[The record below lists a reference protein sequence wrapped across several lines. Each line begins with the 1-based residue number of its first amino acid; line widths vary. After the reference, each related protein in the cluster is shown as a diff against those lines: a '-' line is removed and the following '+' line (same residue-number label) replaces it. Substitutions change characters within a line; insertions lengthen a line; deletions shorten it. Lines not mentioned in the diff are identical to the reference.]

1 MDGEKFKRPTR
12 EPLEISGSSFH
23 KLLFTGN
30 FSCMHRLIYLFILL
44 LFTSCSKEQKA
55 PGSRTVQVTDYVAD
69 PVTIPAVF
77 SFAGRTESSHLVEI
91 RARVEGYLE
100 KIAFQEGSMVQEG
113 QLLFLLDSKP
123 FQAAL
128 DSATAELNQQKAIL
142 WRAEQ
147 DAERLKPL
155 YEQKA
160 ASKKDLDAATSTVL
174 ATQAAVESAA
184 AKVDEA
190 KLNLGYTKITAP
202 SKGLSS
208 QSSFRVGALITPGSQ
223 GLLTTISSIDPVWV
237 MFSVSENELLK
248 TRKEVERGCLVMPK
262 NMDFDVQLEL
272 GQGEV
277 YDHLGKVDFANPSFD
292 TTTGMQSV
300 RAVIPNPKGDLK
312 PGQFV
317 RVNILGAKRQGA
329 MLVPKK
335 SVLQGTSGFYV
346 YAINGDNKVEVRN
359 IDVGDWYE
367 EFWIVKSGLDQGTKI
382 VVDGTNKIEQG
393 ATVQSTATIPPP
405 SSATP
410 FSGPACNAGPAR

>member
-1 MDGEKFKRPTR
+1 MQ
-12 EPLEISGSSFH
+12 
-23 KLLFTGN
+23 
-30 FSCMHRLIYLFILL
+30 RLIFLFLL
-44 LFTSCSKEQKA
+44 VFFASCSKEQK
-55 PGSRTVQVTDYVAD
+55 PFGERSIEVTDYVAD

-77 SFAGRTESSHLVEI
+77 SFVGRTESSHLVEI

-100 KIAFQEGSMVQEG
+100 KIAFQEGSMVKEG
-113 QLLFLLDSKP
+113 DLLFLLDSKP
-123 FQAAL
+123 FQASL

-142 WRAEQ
+142 WRAQQ

-202 SKGLSS
+202 SSGLSS
-208 QSSFRVGALITPGSQ
+208 QSSFRVGALITPGTQ
-223 GLLTTISSIDPVWV
+223 GLLTTISGIDPVWV

-248 TRKEVERGCLVMPK
+248 TRKEVEKGCLIMPK
-262 NMDFDVQLEL
+262 EMDFDVQLEL
-272 GQGEV
+272 GQGEA

-329 MLVPKK
+329 IIIPKK

-346 YAINGDNKVEVRN
+346 YIINGESKVEVRN
-359 IDVGDWYE
+359 IELGDWYE
-367 EFWIVKSGLDQGTKI
+367 EFWIVRSGLEQGAKV

-393 ATVQSTATIPPP
+393 ASVKITKTFPAPT
-405 SSATP
+405 SAEP
-410 FSGPACNAGPAR
+410 FAGPACNTGSTR

>member
-1 MDGEKFKRPTR
+1 MQ
-12 EPLEISGSSFH
+12 
-23 KLLFTGN
+23 
-30 FSCMHRLIYLFILL
+30 RLIFLFLL
-44 LFTSCSKEQKA
+44 VFFASCSKEQK
-55 PGSRTVQVTDYVAD
+55 PFGERSVEVTDYVAD

-77 SFAGRTESSHLVEI
+77 SFVGRTESSHLVEI

-100 KIAFQEGSMVQEG
+100 MIAFQEGSMVKEG
-113 QLLFLLDSKP
+113 DLLFLLDSKP
-123 FQAAL
+123 FQASL

-142 WRAEQ
+142 WRAQQ

-202 SKGLSS
+202 SSGLSS
-208 QSSFRVGALITPGSQ
+208 QSSFRVGALITPGTQ
-223 GLLTTISSIDPVWV
+223 GLLTTISGIDPVWV

-248 TRKEVERGCLVMPK
+248 TRKEVEKGCLIMPK
-262 NMDFDVQLEL
+262 EMDFDVQLEL
-272 GQGEV
+272 GQGEA

-329 MLVPKK
+329 IIIPKK

-346 YAINGDNKVEVRN
+346 YIINSDSKVEVRN
-359 IDVGDWYE
+359 IELGDWYE
-367 EFWIVKSGLDQGTKI
+367 EFWIVRSGLEQGAKV

-393 ATVQSTATIPPP
+393 ASVKITETIPAPT
-405 SSATP
+405 SAEP
-410 FSGPACNAGPAR
+410 FAGPACNTGSAR

>member
-1 MDGEKFKRPTR
+1 
-12 EPLEISGSSFH
+12 
-23 KLLFTGN
+23 
-30 FSCMHRLIYLFILL
+30 MHRLIYLFMLL
-44 LFTSCSKEQKA
+44 LLISCSKEQKT
-55 PGSRTVQVTDYVAD
+55 PGARTVQVTDYVVD

-77 SFAGRTESSHLVEI
+77 TFVGRTESSHLVEI

-123 FQAAL
+123 FQAVL
-128 DSATAELNQQKAIL
+128 DSATAELNQQKALL

-208 QSSFRVGALITPGSQ
+208 QSSFRVGALITPGVQ

-248 TRKEVERGCLVMPK
+248 TRREIERGCLVMPK
-262 NMDFDVQLEL
+262 DMDFDVQLEL
-272 GQGEV
+272 GQGEA
-277 YDHLGKVDFANPSFD
+277 YEHLGKVDFANPSFD

-346 YAINGDNKVEVRN
+346 YAINGENKAEVRN

-393 ATVQSTATIPPP
+393 VTVKSTATIPPP

-410 FSGPACNAGPAR
+410 YAGPACNAGPTR

>member
-1 MDGEKFKRPTR
+1 
-12 EPLEISGSSFH
+12 
-23 KLLFTGN
+23 
-30 FSCMHRLIYLFILL
+30 MHRLCYLFLLLILL
-44 LFTSCSKEQKA
+44 CCSKEQK
-55 PGSRTVQVTDYVAD
+55 PTGMKTVQVTDYVAN

-77 SFAGRTESSHLVEI
+77 SFVGRTESSHLVEI

-100 KIAFQEGSMVQEG
+100 KIAFQEGSMVKEG
-113 QLLFLLDSKP
+113 DLLFLLDAKP
-123 FQAAL
+123 FQAVL

-142 WRAEQ
+142 WRAQQ

-202 SKGLSS
+202 SSGLSS
-208 QSSFRVGALITPGSQ
+208 QSSFRVGALITPGAQ
-223 GLLTTISSIDPVWV
+223 GLLTTISGIDPVWV

-248 TRKEVERGCLVMPK
+248 TRNEVAKGCLIMPK
-262 NMDFDVQLEL
+262 DMDFDVQLEL
-272 GQGEV
+272 GQGEP
-277 YDHLGKVDFANPSFD
+277 YAHLGKVDFANPSFD

-335 SVLQGTSGFYV
+335 SVLQGTNGFYV
-346 YAINGDNKVEVRN
+346 YVINNENKVEVRN
-359 IDVGDWYE
+359 IDAGDWYE
-367 EFWIVKSGLDQGTKI
+367 EFWIIKSGIEPGAKV

-393 ATVQSTATIPPP
+393 VTVKSTETIPYP
-405 SSATP
+405 SSAVP
-410 FSGPACNAGPAR
+410 YNGPACNAGPSR